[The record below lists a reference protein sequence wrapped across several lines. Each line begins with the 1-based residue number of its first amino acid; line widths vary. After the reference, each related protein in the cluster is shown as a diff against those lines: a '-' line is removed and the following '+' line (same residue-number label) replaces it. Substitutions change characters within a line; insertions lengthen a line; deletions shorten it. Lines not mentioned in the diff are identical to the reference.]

1 MKKIISII
9 LAMTMIF
16 TVCTT
21 GASAASAVGDA
32 LKHVGVSIVDAIVT
46 TLLTAVSTVVPATR
60 DFPNLEE
67 YKSENFYAGNDEML
81 EEPAENAVWSLG
93 YATASVLPDD
103 WQTKKYYL
111 GGFIAMANGM
121 SNLVEEVMDDMQ
133 VRVIA
138 VSDGSGR
145 GINVFAN
152 LDSIGLPNADIKTM
166 RAALEKALPDVE
178 INSVNLSS
186 THCHSCI
193 DTQGLWTELFPKLI
207 KNLGNAFIPLG
218 EMEKGVDTEYIKFLC
233 EVATQAMIDA
243 INNMTEGTLTYAVKT
258 LDGEYFSNK
267 NRPSASAEMY
277 DLSRF
282 VFTPFKEVD
291 ENGKKIN
298 PTMIVNIA
306 AHPDVAGL
314 AVDDIDNGRDLS
326 GDYIYYMGEQ
336 IESKGYNFMFFN
348 GAIAGIYIGRGPSGD
363 GVETFRRVEQSAR
376 YGREIANI
384 ALNMTNTVEQIKANM
399 TQAEKDLEAAE
410 MEEGGEHYTLWYEN
424 WEKVEET
431 DVKPLLNI
439 KLKEV
444 LIKVTNPLIKLV
456 GKLDLINYG
465 IIKNGF
471 SYYIY
476 TEIGY
481 MEMGDIKLVFMPGEI
496 VQDLVAGGA
505 SLTAD
510 GSFKGKDFGIPSIYE
525 MFGEGTICI
534 GLMNDAIGYV
544 VPDNDYSMA
553 ILDGHYQEL
562 ISLGGTTASSI
573 MNGFVELAKEVK

>member
-1 MKKIISII
+1 MKKIISIV
-9 LAMTMIF
+9 LVMTMIF
-16 TVCTT
+16 TASATS
-21 GASAASAVGDA
+21 ASAASAVGDA
-32 LKHVGVSIVDAIVT
+32 LKHVGVSIVDTIVT
-46 TLLTAVSTVVPATR
+46 TLLTAVSTVIPATR

-67 YKSENFYAGNDEML
+67 YKSENFYEGNETML
-81 EEPAENAVWSLG
+81 DEPAANAVWSLG
-93 YATASVLPDD
+93 YAKASVLPDD
-103 WQTKKYYL
+103 WKTTPYYL
-111 GGFIAMANGM
+111 GGFMAMSNGM

-133 VRVIA
+133 VRIIA

-145 GINVFAN
+145 GVNVFAN
-152 LDSIGLPNADIKTM
+152 LDSIGLPNADIKTI
-166 RAALEKALPDVE
+166 RVALEEAVTDVE
-178 INSVNLSS
+178 INSVNLSA

-193 DTQGLWTELFPKLI
+193 DTQGLWTELFPKLL
-207 KNLGNAFIPLG
+207 KNIGNAFIPLG
-218 EMEKGVDTEYIKFLC
+218 EMEKGVNTEYIEFLC
-233 EVATQAMIDA
+233 ETTTNAMVKA
-243 INNMTEGTLTYAVKT
+243 IENMTEGTLTYAVKT
-258 LDGEYFSNK
+258 LDSEYFNNK
-267 NRPSASAEMY
+267 NRPSASAEMT

-282 VFTPFKEVD
+282 VFTPFD
-291 ENGKKIN
+291 ESKT

-314 AVDDIDNGRDLS
+314 AVDDVDNGRDLS

-363 GVETFRRVEQSAR
+363 GVSTDRRVEQSAR
-376 YGREIANI
+376 YGREIANM
-384 ALNMTNTVEQIKANM
+384 ALNLTNDVKTIEANM
-399 TQAEKDLEAAE
+399 TQAEKDLMAAE
-410 MEEGGEHYTLWYEN
+410 MEEGGENYTLWYEG

-431 DVKPLLNI
+431 EVKPLLNI
-439 KLKEV
+439 RLKEV

-456 GKLDLINYG
+456 GKLDLVNYG
-465 IIKNGF
+465 IIKDGF

-510 GSFKGKDFGIPSIYE
+510 GSFHGKDFGIPSIYE
-525 MFGEGTICI
+525 LFGEDTICI

-562 ISLGGTTASSI
+562 ISLGKTTASSI
-573 MNGFVELAKEVK
+573 MKGFVELADEVK

>member
-1 MKKIISII
+1 MKKIISIV
-9 LAMTMIF
+9 LVMTMIF
-16 TVCTT
+16 TASATS
-21 GASAASAVGDA
+21 ASAASAVGDA
-32 LKHVGVSIVDAIVT
+32 LKHVGVSIVDTIVT

-67 YKSENFYAGNDEML
+67 YKSENFYEGNDEML
-81 EEPAENAVWSLG
+81 DEPAANAVWSLG
-93 YATASVLPDD
+93 YAKASVLPDD
-103 WQTKKYYL
+103 WQTTPYYL
-111 GGFIAMANGM
+111 GGFMAMSNGM

-133 VRVIA
+133 VRIIA

-145 GINVFAN
+145 GVNVFAN
-152 LDSIGLPNADIKTM
+152 LDSIGLPNADIKTI
-166 RAALEKALPDVE
+166 RAALEEAVTDVE
-178 INSVNLSS
+178 INSVNLSV

-193 DTQGLWTELFPKLI
+193 DTQGLWTELFPKLL

-218 EMEKGVDTEYIKFLC
+218 EMEKGVNTEYIEFLC
-233 EVATQAMIDA
+233 ETTTNAMVKA
-243 INNMTEGTLTYAVKT
+243 VETMTEGTLTYAVKT
-258 LDGEYFSNK
+258 LDGEYFNNK

-282 VFTPFKEVD
+282 VFTPFKTID
-291 ENGKKIN
+291 ENGNKIN

-314 AVDDIDNGRDLS
+314 AVDDVDNGRDLS

-363 GVETFRRVEQSAR
+363 GVSTDRRVEQSAR

-384 ALNMTNTVEQIKANM
+384 ALNLTNDVEQIKANM
-399 TQAEKDLEAAE
+399 TQAEKDTEAAE
-410 MEEGGEHYTLWYEN
+410 MEEGGEHYTLWYED

-431 DVKPLLNI
+431 EVKPLLNI

-456 GKLDLINYG
+456 GKLDLVNYG
-465 IIKNGF
+465 IIKDGF

-510 GSFKGKDFGIPSIYE
+510 GSFHGKDFGIPSIYE
-525 MFGEGTICI
+525 LFGEDTICI

-562 ISLGGTTASSI
+562 ISLGKTTASSI
-573 MNGFVELAKEVK
+573 MKGFVELAEEVK